1 MTKLAHA
8 ILATVLACTV
18 APAIAADEFIKGVYV
33 ESPKICAEAQ
43 KDLQAVIDGSNL
55 LLSSS
60 GFDALEYNC
69 VFIDVKRHPSQEKAW
84 LVAGICEAPDNM
96 KPDMFAIVERQA
108 GQLDVMSMEDDD
120 DGEDDG
126 LSGTYHYCEGVK
138 LP

>member
-1 MTKLAHA
+1 MTKFARA
-8 ILATVLACTV
+8 ILATVLSCTV
-18 APAIAADEFIKGVYV
+18 VPAIAADEFIKGVYV

-43 KDLQAVIDGSNL
+43 KDLQAVVDGSNL

-69 VFIDVKRHPSQEKAW
+69 AFVDVKRHPRHEKAW
-84 LVAGICEAPDNM
+84 LVSAICEAPDIM
-96 KPDMFAIVERQA
+96 EPDMFAIVERRA
-108 GQLDVMSMEDDD
+108 GQLEVVSMEDSDD
-120 DGEDDG
+120 DEDDG

>member
-1 MTKLAHA
+1 MTMLPRTV
-8 ILATVLACTV
+8 LATVLACSA

-33 ESPKICAEAQ
+33 ESAKICAEAQ
-43 KDLQAVIDGSNL
+43 KDLQAVIEGSNL

-69 VFIDVKRHPSQEKAW
+69 VFIDVKQHPSQEKAW
-84 LVAGICEAPDNM
+84 LVTGICEAPDNM
-96 KPDMFAIVERQA
+96 QPHMFAIVERQA
-108 GQLDVMSMEDDD
+108 GQLDVVSMEDGD